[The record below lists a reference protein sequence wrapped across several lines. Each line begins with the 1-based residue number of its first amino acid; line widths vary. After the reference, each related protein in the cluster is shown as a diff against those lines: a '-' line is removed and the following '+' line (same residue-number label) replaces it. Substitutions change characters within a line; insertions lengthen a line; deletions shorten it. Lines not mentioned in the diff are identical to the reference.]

1 MIFKLP
7 KENGVHYFSGLNQ
20 ITEGLL
26 FLDIFKKNNKIIYF
40 TNDAK
45 STKKIIDFVDKNQKL
60 DVHYLDETTLND
72 PLDFTSHNIQ
82 SENSTKF
89 KSIIIIDEKNFNK
102 EMNLDLN
109 TESLEINLKNKNVDI
124 DELIIKLEEFGYKKK
139 EFVESSGEFS
149 IRGSVVDIYLTEIKN
164 PVRIQFFKEK
174 VKSINSFDIS
184 TMKSLD
190 RGYENIFIKNIR
202 KKNIIRKKINE
213 LIPNN
218 SHVFFNSDLKW
229 NENNIEIQEVSKNSH
244 IYFSNSI
251 IKKGSNLTNCKIIYP
266 TIDETLS
273 PIRKAFLILKNH
285 ELINKICFLV
295 NKKED
300 IDVIKK
306 EYKLPITKIGFF
318 ISSNTRSFLIDKEN
332 ILFVSHNSISK
343 QTTDKFKELNKSVY
357 KLRNFSDLSMND
369 YIVHKTF
376 GICLYKGLIEKSVD
390 DTTIEFVKCEFSQK
404 DLLLIPSFKIELLQK
419 YIGSR
424 SEVEIDCLRSKT
436 WSTKVKK
443 AKKVAEKVAKEI
455 LSLYAKRKVVRGSS
469 FEFNNHEIAQFES
482 GFEFEETED
491 QMKAINDVY
500 ADMGK
505 PNPMDRLICGDVG
518 FGKTEIALRA
528 SFLAAMNA
536 KQVVIIAP
544 TTILVN
550 QHLST
555 FLERFKKF
563 PLKIES
569 LSRNTTKKEFEQKI
583 KDLADSKIDILIGTH
598 RALNEKVIF
607 KNLGLIIVDE
617 EHKFGVKHKEKIK
630 HIRMGVDYLALSA
643 TPIPRT
649 LQLSLSGI
657 KDISTI
663 STAPVDRFSIETI
676 ISKFNKNIIKK
687 AIDFE
692 LKRDGRVFFIHNE
705 IKTINKMHELLIEI
719 FPDTKISVV
728 HGQMK
733 PEKIEKSL
741 SNFINGEISI
751 LITTTIIE
759 SGIDIKEANTIII
772 NNANK
777 FGLSDLY
784 QIRGRVGRGNVKGYA
799 YLLIPENKDM
809 TVNAG
814 KRLSAIKRLSK
825 LGTGFNL
832 ALEDLE
838 IRGAGNLFGTEQSGN
853 VYEVGIE
860 FYLQLLE
867 SEIRKINKTLPDE
880 ILSIE
885 INSKDKINI
894 PTSYIASAEKR
905 MHYYKR
911 LSGIETKKEI
921 LELIEEL
928 LDLFGK
934 VPEEILTLIKLAE
947 LKIKLKE
954 IKLTNLTIN
963 RTNMVFKLT
972 ELKNVDVYIKNFNG
986 KIKDAN
992 TFFSK
997 ITNLNLF
1004 LKNNGNLSNNRFIID
1019 FNKYI

>member
-20 ITEGLL
+20 VAEGLL
-26 FLDIFKKNNKIIYF
+26 FLDIFKKNNRIIYF

-45 STKKIIDFVDKNQKL
+45 STKKTIDFVDKNQKL
-60 DVHYLDETTLND
+60 DIYYLDETTLND
-72 PLDFTSHNIQ
+72 PLDLTYHNIQ
-82 SENSTKF
+82 SKNTTKF

-102 EMNLDLN
+102 EIDLN
-109 TESLEINLKNKNVDI
+109 LNDSNLEINLKNKNVGL
-124 DELIIKLEEFGYKKK
+124 DELIIKLNEFGYKKK
-139 EFVESSGEFS
+139 EFIESSGQFS
-149 IRGSVVDIYLTEIKN
+149 VRGSVVDIYLSEIKN
-164 PVRIQFFKEK
+164 PIRIQFFKEK

-190 RGYENIFIKNIR
+190 REYESISLSTIV

-213 LIPNN
+213 LIPDN
-218 SHVFFNSDLKW
+218 SHVFFNSDLRW
-229 NENNIEIQEVSKNSH
+229 NDSNTEVQEISKKSY

-251 IKKGSNLTNCKIIYP
+251 IKSGANLTNLKIIYP

-273 PIRKAFLILKNH
+273 PIRKALLILKNH
-285 ELINKICFLV
+285 KSINKICFLV
-295 NKKED
+295 NKEED
-300 IDVIKK
+300 IEVIKK
-306 EYKLPITKIGFF
+306 EYDLPIAQIEFF

-332 ILFVSHNSISK
+332 VLFISHNSINK
-343 QTTDKFKELNKSVY
+343 QTTDKFQELNKSVY
-357 KLRNFSDLSMND
+357 KLKNFSDLSMND

-376 GICLYKGLIEKSVD
+376 GICLYKGLVEKSID
-390 DTTIEFVKCEFSQK
+390 DITIEFVKCEFSQK
-404 DLLLIPSFKIELLQK
+404 DILLIPSFKIELLQK

-424 SEVEIDCLRSKT
+424 SEIEIDCLRNKT

-443 AKKVAEKVAKEI
+443 AKKVAERVAKEI
-455 LSLYAKRKVVRGSS
+455 LSLYAKRKVLRGSS
-469 FEFNNHEIAQFES
+469 FEFNNNEIAQFES
-482 GFEFEETED
+482 GFEFEETVD

-500 ADMGK
+500 ADMRK

-555 FLERFKKF
+555 FLERFRKF
-563 PLKIES
+563 PLRIES
-569 LSRNTTKKEFEQKI
+569 LSRNTTKKAFNQMV

-598 RALNEKVIF
+598 RVLNEKINF

-663 STAPVDRFSIETI
+663 GTAPVDRFSIETI

-687 AIDFE
+687 AVDFE

-705 IKTINKMHELLIEI
+705 IKTINKIHELLIEI
-719 FPDTKISVV
+719 FPNTKMSVV

-809 TVNAG
+809 SVNAG
-814 KRLSAIKRLSK
+814 KRLTAIKRLSK

-853 VYEVGIE
+853 IYEVGVE

-867 SEIRKINKTLPDE
+867 DEIRKINKTLPDE
-880 ILSIE
+880 ILNME

-894 PTSYIASAEKR
+894 PTSYISSAEKR

-911 LSGIETKKEI
+911 LSGIETKNEI

-928 LDLFGK
+928 LDLFGQ
-934 VPEEILTLIKLAE
+934 VPDEILTLIKLAE

-954 IKLTNLTIN
+954 IKLSNLTIN
-963 RTNMVFKLT
+963 RTNMIFKLT
-972 ELKNVDVYIKNFNG
+972 ELKNIDVYVKNFSG

-992 TFFSK
+992 AFFNK
-997 ITNLNLF
+997 ITNLTMF

-1019 FNKYI
+1019 FNKCV